1 MDYDQYNRLRRG
13 DIKAFRELYAIEL
26 RRMWFI
32 CYYITQDAGKAAPL
46 LLRGWKKAVAQVVAK
61 APGVPKESF
70 TASVSAEIFK
80 MASQGIESDEDDGPL
95 PAPSVPSQYGPLIE
109 GIKQL
114 PYEERYLYL
123 LTTFGGLTAAAVSAL
138 MGISFDEA
146 KKRIASISSKAQD
159 TPEIKKMG
167 LRDSVYLSTQFKS
180 YDGKPFE
187 EIALPPPLVAAL
199 EHDYMLLLRQQGRT
213 TARSKGRKES
223 KRMKSATRPDQGAAA
238 KKAGFKHAK
247 PIAITAVVLAV
258 AIAAALVLPRAF
270 RAASDTRITTYQ
282 VEEITYGN
290 VSTTISGSGT
300 LTPVTQE
307 TLTSASAG
315 EVESVSFTVGD
326 EVAEGDVLAVIAS
339 DNGDEE
345 ITAPCDGILIEFP
358 VKAGTEV
365 AADGSVAMIMGK
377 DGFTMG
383 IAVDELDI
391 ASIAL
396 GQEVSFAIDAVDG
409 DYTGSVTAISYNGST
424 SGGTTAYQI
433 TAAVDYIEGVY
444 PGMSASAEIVIEDSG
459 DGLLVPVD
467 AVGTS
472 GDDNYI
478 YLAPSGAELG
488 ASYEEGEID
497 LNDLTQITVETGMSD
512 GSYMRIESDE
522 LAEGDL
528 IVVTQITSALT
539 GSEEEGEDGGFGG
552 MGGFP
557 GGGGMDFGDFDFE
570 NFDPGQMPQGGGEF
584 PGMGN

>member
-1 MDYDQYNRLRRG
+1 MDYNQYYRLRRG
-13 DIKAFRELYAIEL
+13 NVKAFRELYSVEL

-32 CYYITQDAGKAAPL
+32 CYHITQDVSKAAPL
-46 LLRGWKKAVAQVVAK
+46 LLSGWKKVMEQVVLK
-61 APGVPKESF
+61 SPDVPKDSF
-70 TASVSAEIFK
+70 TALVSTEFFK
-80 MASQGIESDEDDGPL
+80 MASQGMESDEDYEAL
-95 PAPSVPSQYGPLIE
+95 PIPSVSKKYAAFIT

-114 PYEERYLYL
+114 AYEERYIYL
-123 LTTFGGLTAAAVSAL
+123 LTTFGGLNTAAISEL
-138 MGISFDEA
+138 MGISFDET

-159 TPEIKKMG
+159 APEIKKMG

-180 YDGKPFE
+180 PDGKPFE
-187 EIALPPPLVAAL
+187 MINIPPALIAAL
-199 EHDYMLLLRQQGRT
+199 EHDYMLMMRQQGKSPALSNT
-213 TARSKGRKES
+213 RKEQKS
-223 KRMKSATRPDQGAAA
+223 MKSTAKQSQKTAV
-238 KKAGFKHAK
+238 KKAGFKYTK
-247 PIAITAVVLAV
+247 PIVITAVILAV
-258 AIAAALVLPRAF
+258 VIAAAIVLPKIF
-270 RAASDTRITTYQ
+270 NSASSTRITTYQ

-307 TLTSASAG
+307 TLTSTYAG
-315 EVESVSFTVGD
+315 EIASVNFTVGD
-326 EVAEGDVLAVIAS
+326 EVAEGDVLAVVTS

-358 VKAGTEV
+358 VKSGTEV
-365 AADGSVAMIMGK
+365 AAGGTVAMIMGK

-383 IAVDELDI
+383 IAVDELNI
-391 ASIAL
+391 SSVAL
-396 GQEVSFAIDAVDG
+396 EQEVSFTIDAVEG
-409 DYTGSVTAISYNGST
+409 DYTGLVTAVSYNGST

-433 TAAVDYIEGVY
+433 TATVDYVEGVY

-472 GDDNYI
+472 GDDNYV

-488 ASYEEGEID
+488 TSYEEGEID
-497 LNDLTQITVETGMSD
+497 LNDLTRVTVETGMSD
-512 GSYMRIESDE
+512 GSYMMIESDE

-528 IVVTQITSALT
+528 IVITKITSTLT
-539 GSEEEGEDGGFGG
+539 GSDSEGEGGGFGG

-570 NFDPGQMPQGGGEF
+570 NFDPSQFPQGGGGF

>member
-1 MDYDQYNRLRRG
+1 MDYDQYYQLRRG
-13 DIKAFRELYAIEL
+13 KVKAFRALYSAEL

-32 CYYITQDAGKAAPL
+32 CYHITQDVSKAAPL
-46 LLRGWKKAVAQVVAK
+46 LLNGWKQVMEQVIMK
-61 APGVPKESF
+61 SSDVPKNSF
-70 TASVSAEIFK
+70 TALVSAEFFK
-80 MASQGIESDEDDGPL
+80 LASHGMESDEDYETL
-95 PAPSVPSQYGPLIE
+95 PIPSVSKNYAAFIK

-114 PYEERYLYL
+114 PYEERYIYL
-123 LTTFGGLTAAAVSAL
+123 LSTFGGLNTAAISEL

-146 KKRIASISSKAQD
+146 KKKIESISSKAQD
-159 TPEIKKMG
+159 VPEIKKLG
-167 LRDSVYLSTQFKS
+167 IRDSVYLSTQFKS

-187 EIALPPPLVAAL
+187 KVDLPQALIADL
-199 EHDYMLLLRQQGRT
+199 EHDYMLILRQQGKSPALSNT
-213 TARSKGRKES
+213 RKEQKS
-223 KRMKSATRPDQGAAA
+223 MKSIAKQSQKTAV
-238 KKAGFKHAK
+238 KKAGFKYTK
-247 PIAITAVVLAV
+247 PIVITAVVLAV
-258 AIAAALVLPRAF
+258 VIAAAIVLPKIF
-270 RAASDTRITTYQ
+270 NSASSTRITTYQ

-307 TLTSASAG
+307 TLTSTYAG
-315 EVESVSFTVGD
+315 EIASVNFTVGD
-326 EVAEGDVLAVIAS
+326 EVAEGDVLAVVTS

-358 VKAGTEV
+358 VKSGTEV
-365 AADGSVAMIMGK
+365 AAGGSVAMIMGK

-383 IAVDELDI
+383 IAVDELNI
-391 ASIAL
+391 PSVAL
-396 GQEVSFAIDAVDG
+396 EQEVSFTIDAVEG

-433 TAAVDYIEGVY
+433 TATVDYIEGVY

-472 GDDNYI
+472 GDNNYV

-488 ASYEEGEID
+488 TSYEEGEID
-497 LNDLTQITVETGMSD
+497 LNDLTKVTVETGMSD
-512 GSYMRIESDE
+512 GSYMMIESDE

-528 IVVTQITSALT
+528 IVITQITSTLT
-539 GSEEEGEDGGFGG
+539 GSDSEGEGGGFGG

-570 NFDPGQMPQGGGEF
+570 NFDPSQFPQGGGGF